1 MSYTQKHYK
10 EIFLKDLEES
20 QEAGLISHREEFIDY
35 IKSRK
40 DISNFHVM
48 NLSIEAQRFDYTYD
62 DITEVYKSN
71 KVGLALGNDLDDLG
85 DIINCPRPQATSA
98 GVEVTFTLNNPSS
111 EDINIPSGI
120 ILSGK
125 AGINYIT
132 AEEIYFPAHSKI
144 TTAYAYSAIPGVN
157 GKIIEEDLNTIVS
170 KISEYYTGSIGVT
183 NLNASS
189 GGYEAYNDEEYR
201 ALLKEWIKS
210 NQKGNKAA
218 FEKFFANL
226 DGIDGYKLVPNW
238 DMTGTVKIIVDP
250 GDVYV
255 LRTIYTRLQEEVTQM
270 TEDIYLTAPEKVEI
284 DVYAKVNID
293 LDTLTPYDATFKN
306 DIKSKIKSAIKI
318 FINGGYRADNTY
330 YKGLAIG
337 EDFIPHKL
345 QVFLDQE
352 IKELKSINFSYPNGP
367 IVVGD
372 EEQCVSHEIT
382 IIME

>member
-210 NQKGNKAA
+210 NQKGNKSA